1 MYSQVEVDALIDTLR
16 SELGNQIDNDGDG
29 YTEDGGDCNDN
40 DSTIVPN
47 GDEINGDGVDN
58 DCDGEIDE
66 LPDNSGSSF
75 FTADGKFIFGMGPN
89 SNQISGYYAF
99 DPNTKSFSSAGLNPY
114 QAGSYERWTKPAVGS
129 NGKVYEFTSETVIR
143 NATDDVSVTL
153 PDGYKA
159 YTYYDYVNGF
169 DSNVSS
175 AGPYIVKLK
184 NICAGV

>member
-1 MYSQVEVDALIDTLR
+1 
-16 SELGNQIDNDGDG
+16 
-29 YTEDGGDCNDN
+29 
-40 DSTIVPN
+40 
-47 GDEINGDGVDN
+47 
-58 DCDGEIDE
+58 
-66 LPDNSGSSF
+66 
-75 FTADGKFIFGMGPN
+75 MGPN